1 MDDFVLTLDEA
12 TLTDGPERKHLMT
25 RNISSKDRNSEATGA
40 SPEVDFALVLSRM
53 IDSVNADPTQLRT
66 TVYELAR
73 HKLHEQIA
81 NEVPD
86 EISRLNS
93 ALEVAIQGV
102 EIHFSRLG
110 LPRLEARDGQPR
122 LSPPAQ
128 QTIAAPAKAAVVG
141 SVMLDADFD
150 AERVPSFKKRARR
163 RWKFTAPWRY
173 LAVLAVVIAV
183 GFAIQQRVN
192 PLAMLRSNVGQKVML
207 SKTASSPVQSAFEQL
222 QLSQPETA
230 VARAGGILPTTF
242 GVYAVSDGKL
252 YPLELLPG
260 RAPNPR
266 VAISPAI
273 STPSKTMLPDRHIK
287 FIVFRRDS
295 ATNALDRAE
304 VRLIAKI
311 TQSMKFDPAGKP
323 IITKAD
329 DSWVIRNISYPY
341 QTAPLKGQADMYE
354 VLGEDADKSLPPG
367 RYALI
372 LKGEAYDF
380 SIAGE
385 ITDSRQCLESVAAA
399 NGSFYSE
406 CRKP

>member
-1 MDDFVLTLDEA
+1 
-12 TLTDGPERKHLMT
+12 MT
-25 RNISSKDRNSEATGA
+25 RNISRKDRNSEAAGA

-73 HKLHEQIA
+73 HKLHEQVA

-102 EIHFSRLG
+102 EVHFSRLE

-141 SVMLDADFD
+141 SAMLDADFD
-150 AERVPSFKKRARR
+150 AERVPLFKKRARR
-163 RWKFTAPWRY
+163 RWGFTAPWRY

-192 PLAMLRSNVGQKVML
+192 LLEMLRSNVGQKAML
-207 SKTASSPVQSAFEQL
+207 SKTVSSPVQSAFEQL

-230 VARAGGILPTTF
+230 VVRAGGILPTTF

-273 STPSKTMLPDRHIK
+273 STPSKTLLPDRHIK

-341 QTAPLKGQADMYE
+341 QTAPLKGQPDMYE
-354 VLGEDADKSLPPG
+354 VLGEDADKSLQPG

-385 ITDSRQCLESVAAA
+385 ITDSRQCLESVAAT

-406 CRKP
+406 CGKP

>member
-1 MDDFVLTLDEA
+1 
-12 TLTDGPERKHLMT
+12 MT
-25 RNISSKDRNSEATGA
+25 RNTSRKEHNLEAASA

-53 IDSVNADPTQLRT
+53 IDSVNADPKHLRT

-73 HKLHEQIA
+73 HKLQEQIG
-81 NEVPD
+81 NEAPD
-86 EISRLNS
+86 EISRLNV
-93 ALEVAIQGV
+93 ALEAAIQGV
-102 EIHFSRLG
+102 ETHFSRLEL
-110 LPRLEARDGQPR
+110 LPLEGRDGPPR
-122 LSPPAQ
+122 LSSPGY
-128 QTIAAPAKAAVVG
+128 QTMAAPKKAAVVG
-141 SVMLDADFD
+141 SVLLDVDFD
-150 AERVPSFKKRARR
+150 AEPVPLPKKHSSKPDRGQKTARR
-163 RWKFTAPWRY
+163 RWEFTAPWRY
-173 LAVLAVVIAV
+173 LTVLAVVLAV
-183 GFAIQQRVN
+183 GFAIQQLVN
-192 PLAMLRSNVGQKVML
+192 PLAMLRSNVRHGVVV
-207 SKTASSPVQSAFEQL
+207 SKTDSNPVQTAFEQV
-222 QLSQPETA
+222 QLSQSETA
-230 VARAGGILPTTF
+230 AARAGGILPTTF

-273 STPSKTMLPDRHIK
+273 PTPSKTMLPDRHIK

-311 TQSMKFDPAGKP
+311 TQAMKFDPVGKP
-323 IITKAD
+323 IITKVD

-341 QTAPLKGQADMYE
+341 QTAPLKGQPDMYE
-354 VLGEDADKSLPPG
+354 VLGEDADKPLEPG

-385 ITDSRQCLESVAAA
+385 ITDSRQCLESVAAV
-399 NGSFYSE
+399 NGAFYAE
-406 CRKP
+406 CQKR

>member
-1 MDDFVLTLDEA
+1 
-12 TLTDGPERKHLMT
+12 MT
-25 RNISSKDRNSEATGA
+25 RIISRKDRKSGAAGA

-73 HKLHEQIA
+73 HKLHEQFA

-102 EIHFSRLG
+102 EIHFSRLE
-110 LPRLEARDGQPR
+110 LARLEARDEQPR
-122 LSPPAQ
+122 LSPPAR
-128 QTIAAPAKAAVVG
+128 QTIAVPAKAAVVG

-150 AERVPSFKKRARR
+150 AARVPPFKKRARR
-163 RWKFTAPWRY
+163 RREFTGPWRY
-173 LAVLAVVIAV
+173 LAVLAVVIAAGV
-183 GFAIQQRVN
+183 AIQQRVD
-192 PLAMLRSNVGQKVML
+192 PLAMLRSIAGQKVML
-207 SKTASSPVQSAFEQL
+207 SKTASSPVQSSFEQL

-230 VARAGGILPTTF
+230 VVRAGGILPTTF

-295 ATNALDRAE
+295 AINALERAE
-304 VRLIAKI
+304 VRIIAKI

-329 DSWVIRNISYPY
+329 DGWVIRNISYPY
-341 QTAPLKGQADMYE
+341 QTAPLKGQPDMYE
-354 VLGEDADKSLPPG
+354 VLGEDADKSLQPG

-406 CRKP
+406 CGKP